1 MESQQVVKEEIVEED
16 KINLNNKKWLKY
28 NLLKQN

>member
-1 MESQQVVKEEIVEED
+1 MESQQVGKEEIVEED